1 MLFGFHGLLTPFL
14 LFVLLQ
20 SANARAR
27 LFFFVRSFF
36 RHALFDM
43 FAVILLL
50 LFRCLFSFIAL
61 IVFRSSATEEKKE
74 KERERSTPMA
84 REFWKPNTKLGH
96 STLWRYTILCLAV
109 ALIYPHT
116 CHWEHCAC
124 CWCWCYAMLCVHGML
139 SIPLPSPS
147 LSSSSS
153 LLYHSCRLD
162 CGLYRIE
169 YTALSLSFSVGVLL
183 LAAGCWL
190 LLMMHT
196 QVLSR
201 C

>member
-1 MLFGFHGLLTPFL
+1 
-14 LFVLLQ
+14 
-20 SANARAR
+20 
-27 LFFFVRSFF
+27 
-36 RHALFDM
+36 
-43 FAVILLL
+43 
-50 LFRCLFSFIAL
+50 
-61 IVFRSSATEEKKE
+61 
-74 KERERSTPMA
+74 MA

-183 LAAGCWL
+183 LAAAYDAHTSLEPL
-190 LLMMHT
+190 LTLVTCECLNAKHAYFLF
-196 QVLSR
+196 LSHLNR
-201 C
+201 VWVRFANSKNHGTPTRNSSSNIISNKINW